1 MITQNIR
8 PSSML
13 YTSDEVE
20 HNGDNFCI
28 EFDFDTSRNEGAVV
42 IIGDNISDCH
52 FLVADY
58 KIDWAVCYRY
68 SYEDDAGMATVCT
81 DDCRSDIPQAII
93 DNAEVILRK
102 IRMRA
107 FR

>member
-1 MITQNIR
+1 MITE
-8 PSSML
+8 SEMTTSMI
-13 YTSDEVE
+13 YTSDEIE
-20 HNGDNFCI
+20 HNGDNFSI
-28 EFDFDTSRNEGAVV
+28 EFDFDTSSNEGAVF
-42 IIGDNISDCH
+42 IIGDNINCCH

-58 KIDWAVCYRY
+58 KIDWSVCYQYRY
-68 SYEDDAGMATVCT
+68 DEEIESATVCT
-81 DDCRSDIPQAII
+81 YNFRSDMPQAII